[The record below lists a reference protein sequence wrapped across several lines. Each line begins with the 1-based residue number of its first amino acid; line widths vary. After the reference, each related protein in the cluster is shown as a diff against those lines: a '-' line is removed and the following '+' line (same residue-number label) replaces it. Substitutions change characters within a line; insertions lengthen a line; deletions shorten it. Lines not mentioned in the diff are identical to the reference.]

1 MERLRHRVRPF
12 FLRRT
17 KEEVLTELPPKL
29 EFPTLCELTDEQREV
44 YRAVLA
50 QGRRE
55 VFEHSDKPD
64 GNRDGIGWQC

>member
-29 EFPTLCELTDEQREV
+29 EHF
-44 YRAVLA
+44 
-50 QGRRE
+50 RR
-55 VFEHSDKPD
+55 FA
-64 GNRDGIGWQC
+64 N

>member
-55 VFEHSDKPD
+55 VFEHSGKA
-64 GNRDGIGWQC
+64 GNGAATGLRC